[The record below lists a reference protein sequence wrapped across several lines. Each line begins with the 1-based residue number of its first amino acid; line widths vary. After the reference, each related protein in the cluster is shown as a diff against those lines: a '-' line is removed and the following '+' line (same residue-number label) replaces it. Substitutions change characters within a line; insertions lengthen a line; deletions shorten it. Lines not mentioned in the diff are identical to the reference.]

1 MTEDKN
7 KQSEVV
13 AENGGQTAAVDED
26 TLQLFREKS
35 DFLLNQ
41 TPFDFSE
48 IYFRDFIACVFER
61 KNMRGQEVEPFE
73 ERGSREYTDI
83 WLPQKENEQVDY
95 SGYGMWRYNPIILY
109 RTRRRGKLVN
119 DHYILLKDN
128 YESIDFLE
136 NRKFAIISPITYVGR
151 NRYAKNARYLY
162 AFVVDLDGVGMKQIV
177 DLIYQQQTDVIR
189 KDGTI
194 RPAHSPMANIIVNSG
209 HGLHLYYLL
218 EKPVALYKEN
228 IPLLRKMKH
237 GLVNLAWNRFTS
249 SIEERQYQGIFQGF
263 RVPETLT
270 KFGEVIRAF
279 RNADAPMHTLAE
291 LNAFLSESQLTENE
305 LAQLEGKNPN
315 KPLGVT
321 VDEAKRQW
329 PDWYERVI
337 INGDRR
343 PKKWHIKRDL
353 YDWWLRRLKDDAEDI
368 MQGHRYF
375 CILALA
381 VYAMKCDIEEE
392 ELKRDAYSL
401 LSKMEGLTKDD
412 DNHFTEQ
419 DIEDALMGFK
429 IWYCTFPRNSISY
442 LTGLTIKENK
452 RNQPN
457 RGQEIH
463 LKIARANRD
472 ILCSVRGKAN
482 WWDGGGRPKGSVA
495 TLDNSKVAV
504 QVRNWMEQHPD
515 SHNKSECA
523 RELGLTRPT
532 VRKWWNEIEQKKI
545 GDAIREGLQ
554 SISPEN
560 PVFRKELSEDE
571 YLEMMSSD
579 FHLTTIEKKKKG

>member
-1 MTEDKN
+1 MEETKR
-7 KQSEVV
+7 QSEIT
-13 AENGGQTAAVDED
+13 AENGGQSATVDEK

-35 DFLLNQ
+35 DFLLKQ
-41 TPFDFSE
+41 TPFEFSE
-48 IYFRDFIACVFER
+48 IYFRDFISYVFER
-61 KNMRGQEVEPFE
+61 NNMRGQEVEPFE
-73 ERGSREYTDI
+73 ERGSHEYTDI
-83 WLPQKENEQVDY
+83 WLPQKDNKQIDY

-109 RTRRRGKLVN
+109 RTRRRGQLVN

-162 AFVVDLDGVGMKQIV
+162 AFVIDLDGVGMKQIA
-177 DLIYQQQTDVIR
+177 DLIYQQQTDVVR

-194 RPAHSPMANIIVNSG
+194 RSAHSPMANIIVNSG

-228 IPLLRKMKH
+228 IPLLRQMKR

-249 SIEERQYQGIFQGF
+249 DIDERQYQGIFQGF
-263 RVPETLT
+263 RVPETFT
-270 KFGEVIRAF
+270 KFGEKIRAF
-279 RNADAPMHTLAE
+279 RNADAPMHTLEE
-291 LNAFLSESQLTENE
+291 LNAFLSESKLKDEE
-305 LAQLEGKNPN
+305 IAQLEGKSPN

-337 INGDRR
+337 VNGDKR

-353 YDWWLRRLKDDAEDI
+353 YDWWLRRLRDDGENI

-375 CILALA
+375 CVLALA

-401 LSKMEGLTKDD
+401 LGKMDGLTKDD

-442 LTGLTIKENK
+442 LTGLPIKENR
-452 RNQPN
+452 RNN
-457 RGQEIH
+457 RKQEVH
-463 LKIARANRD
+463 LARIRALQNFDDPEGRW
-472 ILCSVRGKAN
+472 R
-482 WWDGGGRPKGSVA
+482 GRPEGSLS
-495 TLDNSKVAV
+495 TIDNSKVAA
-504 QVRNWMEQHPD
+504 RIGKWIKEHPD
-515 SHNKSECA
+515 NHNKSACA
-523 RELGLTRPT
+523 RDLSMSRTT
-532 VRKWWNEIEQKKI
+532 VIKWWNRIELKQLGEDI
-545 GDAIREGLQ
+545 QEGLN
-554 SISPEN
+554 SVSPEN

-571 YLEMMSSD
+571 YLEIMSAEY
-579 FHLTTIEKKKKG
+579 HMKTIEMKKKDK